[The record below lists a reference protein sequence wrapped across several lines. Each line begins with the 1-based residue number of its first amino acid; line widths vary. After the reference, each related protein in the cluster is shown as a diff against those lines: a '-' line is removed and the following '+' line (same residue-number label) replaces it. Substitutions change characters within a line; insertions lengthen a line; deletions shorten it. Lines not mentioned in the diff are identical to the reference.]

1 MRQGEKGEPVAIVQQ
16 ALIDLG
22 FAMPR
27 STNNG
32 RSLTDGIFGT
42 ETSKVVTQFQSRFGL
57 VADGVVG
64 RQTMARLDDL
74 IMSQSNLEE
83 AESFTIARE
92 EFSLRTAKP
101 VS

>member
-1 MRQGEKGEPVAIVQQ
+1 
-16 ALIDLG
+16 
-22 FAMPR
+22 
-27 STNNG
+27 
-32 RSLTDGIFGT
+32 
-42 ETSKVVTQFQSRFGL
+42 VVTQFQSRFGL